1 MHPRVVCPAR
11 AAVRTKPE
19 QGVLGRMASST
30 VVTLFSE
37 ASDPHRQ
44 PVTVAVSAVVH
55 VAVIALVFFGILT
68 APKID
73 TRAAERYTVRTLDFH
88 MPPPPVTRAA
98 NHIASPVAHHPN
110 TVARAHAAGGS
121 APPPPQTA
129 KVQLGPQTLIQPDLA
144 KQLALKEE
152 LPVPKV
158 VIWSPP
164 VKVVQ
169 KIVPPPPKM
178 TAAETKAL
186 LEALNHETNL
196 ADVSVASSLAN
207 TAKLPMMPSTTT
219 PLTVHGPKL
228 PQAPPSTV
236 SQITA
241 PPTPAA
247 ILSASDLQMNDGIA
261 ELPPV
266 NESTRAA
273 LLVTQVSPGLA
284 SGNGAGSG
292 AGKNSG
298 AGQGGAAAGPAQST
312 ASGDGLGNQDTATQV
327 TLPRNGVFGSVVVGA
342 ALQDQFPELAGVWNG
357 RMAYTVYLH
366 VGLARS
372 WILEYS
378 LPSTASAV
386 LAANGERLE
395 APWPYSIVR
404 PNLGPGDV
412 NANALMVHGFVNQAG
427 QFEALSVVFP
437 QVFPQAQFVL
447 QSLAHW
453 QFRPA
458 TQNGRNA
465 KVEVLLIIPEE
476 LQ

>member
-1 MHPRVVCPAR
+1 
-11 AAVRTKPE
+11 
-19 QGVLGRMASST
+19 MASST

-37 ASDPHRQ
+37 ANDPHRQ

-73 TRAAERYTVRTLDFH
+73 TRVADRYTVRTLDFH
-88 MPPPPVTRAA
+88 MPPPPPMRRAA
-98 NHIASPVAHHPN
+98 NKIDYPGAHHPN
-110 TVARAHAAGGS
+110 TPAPAHPAGGS

-129 KVQLGPQTLIQPDLA
+129 KVKMGPQTILQPDLA

-152 LPVPKV
+152 VPVPKM

-169 KIVPPPPKM
+169 KIVAPPPKL

-186 LEALNHETNL
+186 LEALNHEANL
-196 ADVSVASSLAN
+196 ADVNVASSLAK

-228 PQAPPSTV
+228 PQAAPSTV
-236 SQITA
+236 SQTTA
-241 PPTPAA
+241 PPSPAA
-247 ILSASDLQMNDGIA
+247 ILAASDLLMNEGTT

-266 NESTRAA
+266 NESALADLPVTRID
-273 LLVTQVSPGLA
+273 PGL
-284 SGNGAGSG
+284 SRGNGAGSG
-292 AGKNSG
+292 TGKNPG
-298 AGQGGAAAGPAQST
+298 AGQGSAAAGPAHSA
-312 ASGDGLGNQDTATQV
+312 ASANGLGNQDTATQV
-327 TLPRNGVFGSVVVGA
+327 TLPRNGVFGAVVVGA
-342 ALQDQFPELAGVWNG
+342 ALQDQFPELADLWNG

-378 LPSTASAV
+378 LPGTASAA
-386 LAANGERLE
+386 LGANGERLE

-404 PNLGPGDV
+404 PNLGPSDI
-412 NANALMVHGFVNQAG
+412 NADALMVHGFVNQAG

-437 QVFPQAQFVL
+437 TAFPQAQFVL

-465 KVEVLLIIPEE
+465 RVEVLLIIPEE
-476 LQ
+476 MQ